1 VAFNERN
8 PAERRFTGR
17 CDRGAARAALVAPAV
32 RPVIMCPPC
41 LCACFLR
48 APCDDTDGIRGER
61 EQSCAEGIIG
71 SSFFRGVC
79 VSIVLLLRWALAP
92 GISRSPEFKAPQG
105 RAGQLVCGGIGPIL
119 QMSRACSL
127 SDPQVRSCLRPVSS
141 YKSLSFGGRRYLIAS
156 RSFLDGRLA
165 CSETPRAVCVCVCV
179 CVWSRVQVSEFSPE

>member
-1 VAFNERN
+1 MAFNERN

-92 GISRSPEFKAPQG
+92 AISRSPEFEAPQG

-127 SDPQVRSCLRPVSS
+127 SDPQVRSCLRSVSF
-141 YKSLSFGGRRYLIAS
+141 YKSLSFWCPALLDHLTLLPGWFPGLVRNAAGG
-156 RSFLDGRLA
+156 
-165 CSETPRAVCVCVCV
+165 VCVCVCV
-179 CVWSRVQVSEFSPE
+179 CVEPSAGF